1 MRTLL
6 HLSDLHF
13 GRTDPA
19 TLAPLL
25 ATAKEIHPDVVI
37 VSGDLT
43 QRARGGQFREARD
56 FLAALPQPQIVVPG
70 NHDVPLYNV
79 LLRFADPLAN
89 YRRYITDDLEPY
101 YRDDEIAVAG
111 INTARSL
118 TFKGGRINER
128 QVARVRERL
137 CALPETV
144 ARVIVTH
151 HPFDMPEGHM
161 EADLVGRARMAMEA
175 FVACGADVIVSGH
188 LHVSHT
194 THTAIRY
201 KLPGRSALVVQAG
214 TATSTRERGEPN
226 SFNVLVIERARVS
239 VERRVWRAVD
249 RAFVP
254 GAVEVFDRTEEG
266 WERATPPKPATE
278 EPPPPGRAPVG

>member
-1 MRTLL
+1 MRKLL

-25 ATAKEIHPDVVI
+25 AAAKEIRPDVVI

-43 QRARGGQFREARD
+43 QRARSGQFREARD
-56 FLAALPQPQIVVPG
+56 FLAALPQPQVVVPG

-151 HPFDMPEGHM
+151 HPFDMPEGHL

-175 FVACGADVIVSGH
+175 FVACGADVIASGH

-226 SFNVLVIERARVS
+226 SFNVLAIERARVS
-239 VERRVWRAVD
+239 VERRVWRAAD

-254 GAVEVFDRTEEG
+254 GAVEVFLRTEEG
-266 WERATPPKPATE
+266 WERATPPEPATD
-278 EPPPPGRAPVG
+278 EPPPVGRAR